1 MQLLLRVKDRAKS
14 NMRELVGHALEQK
27 ANGRED
33 GSHVENSA
41 AKSKTQRK
49 WVKKLKEFKLGRRLV
64 VC

>member
-33 GSHVENSA
+33 GSHVENAA
-41 AKSKTQRK
+41 AK
-49 WVKKLKEFKLGRRLV
+49 LKNATKVG
-64 VC
+64 